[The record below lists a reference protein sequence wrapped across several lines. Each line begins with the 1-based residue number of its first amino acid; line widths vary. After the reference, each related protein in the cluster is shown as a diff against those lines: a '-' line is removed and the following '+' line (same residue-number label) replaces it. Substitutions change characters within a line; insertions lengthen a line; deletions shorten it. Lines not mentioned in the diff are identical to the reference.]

1 MLAYFVRRLLA
12 TILLVVAV
20 SSAAFII
27 TRLAAAHAI
36 VIELGLRLDQKEIQR
51 RTHELK
57 ERFGPEYD
65 RTVRSEDSQAR
76 AESELAEGSVEE
88 PVANLED
95 AAPDGTG
102 EDGRADPGDEDGG
115 VGLISP

>member
-57 ERFGPEYD
+57 LDQPIL
-65 RTVRSEDSQAR
+65 V
-76 AESELAEGSVEE
+76 SVGLVACR
-88 PVANLED
+88 PVAARSRHIGLLQQ
-95 AAPDGTG
+95 P
-102 EDGRADPGDEDGG
+102 GRAHRR
-115 VGLISP
+115 